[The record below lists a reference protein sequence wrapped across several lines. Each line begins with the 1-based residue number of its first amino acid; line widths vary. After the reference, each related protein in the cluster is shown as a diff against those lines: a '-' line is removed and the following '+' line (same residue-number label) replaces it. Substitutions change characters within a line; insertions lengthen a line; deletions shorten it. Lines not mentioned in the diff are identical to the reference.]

1 MTKFMHLIEH
11 KSTIVVLVFM
21 KYVVFALLISTFNVH
36 AQEDLLVIGNHLSIC
51 NEQLST
57 STKSDTLPEDLMS
70 FRAIFLF
77 SGASSRLTESEVE
90 ELVKYVENGGG
101 LYVGS
106 ENWPLQAESQQMTK
120 RMYTK
125 ESYGD
130 FNERNALSSTSGNL
144 GLEKIDTIPAGE
156 TTVAFPL
163 DYRLT
168 VEAWVEDQPLILSG
182 FVEQGRIIID
192 GGYSRFYCQNSTEAS
207 EQLLSYFMNFL
218 MNKEH

>member
-1 MTKFMHLIEH
+1 MKFILF
-11 KSTIVVLVFM
+11 T
-21 KYVVFALLISTFNVH
+21 LLFITFSVH
-36 AQEDLLVIGNHLSIC
+36 TQEDLLVLGNHSSIC
-51 NEQLST
+51 NEKMNAG
-57 STKSDTLPEDLMS
+57 TKTDTLPQDLSS

-77 SGASSRLTESEVE
+77 SSASSRLTESEVE
-90 ELVKYVENGGG
+90 QLVNYVEQGGG
-101 LYVGS
+101 LYMGS

-130 FNERNALSSTSGNL
+130 FNERNALSSVQGNL
-144 GLEKIDTIPAGE
+144 KLDEIEKIPAGE

-192 GGYSRFYCQNSTEAS
+192 GGYSRFYCQNSTEES
-207 EQLLSYFMNFL
+207 EQLLSYFLKFL
-218 MNKEH
+218 MNEDR